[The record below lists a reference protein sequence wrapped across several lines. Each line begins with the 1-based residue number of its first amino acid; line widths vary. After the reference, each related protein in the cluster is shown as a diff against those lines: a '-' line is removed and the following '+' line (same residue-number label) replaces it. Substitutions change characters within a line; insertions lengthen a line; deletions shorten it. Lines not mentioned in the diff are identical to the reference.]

1 MNPIPITDRLISN
14 PDVLDHALANLLEVF
29 ADYSLVP
36 IPPGVSAGQV
46 PVPSPAEASSSG
58 YRSRRV
64 VSNIAVLLGARSGGL
79 LAIQFQQEAELA
91 AFLERNPGSQHTL
104 ITEHAEGAIIWHQAD
119 TTHRLPL
126 EGPGFRVR
134 MSGLVQVFERNA
146 VRRVDAFIHH
156 APPTRVD
163 LEKLHWGMAEDG
175 RLDVWLTRLRHG
187 EFFGRTKRGRPVPR
201 MNVWSQ
207 LLARQLRT
215 RLAYEKREHE
225 FYEATADGEWQ
236 ILGDAELRARLR
248 EQIAAAPVAPAP
260 LKALLTDEHL
270 ACLIRRLQTSLA
282 TRLPLA
288 EARLRSF
295 ALEHL
300 ISERGASVTTAEIYM
315 ALVEDQRGRPLIPT
329 TTFRRMIGRVLAEE
343 PWRRSKSNSIP
354 RESGQQHGYRGLRL
368 RRLLLPEVG
377 DSEGNGTL
385 GIEFRGEKCTNPLI
399 PVALVG
405 LG

>member
-1 MNPIPITDRLISN
+1 MDAPLTQASE
-14 PDVLDHALANLLEVF
+14 VLDTASRNLQAIFPGCL
-29 ADYSLVP
+29 LVP
-36 IPPGVSAGQV
+36 IPPGVSAEQTLV
-46 PVPSPAEASSSG
+46 PLAAEVNSLS
-58 YRSRRV
+58 YRSRLLTN
-64 VSNIAVLLGARSGGL
+64 NIAVLLGAHSGGL
-79 LAIQFQQEAELA
+79 VAIRFQHRAELA

-119 TTHRLPL
+119 TAHRLPL

-134 MSGLVQVFERNA
+134 MTGLVQVFERNA

-156 APPTRVD
+156 ARPTPVD
-163 LEKLHWGMAEDG
+163 LEKLYWGMDDDG

-225 FYEATADGEWQ
+225 FYEATADDKWRR
-236 ILGDAELRARLR
+236 LGDKELRDRLR
-248 EQIAAAPVAPAP
+248 ERIAAAPVDPSP

-270 ACLIRRLQTSLA
+270 ARLIRRLQTSLA
-282 TRLPLA
+282 ARLPLA

-295 ALEHL
+295 ASEHL
-300 ISERGASVTTAEIYM
+300 ILERGGSITTAEIY
-315 ALVEDQRGRPLIPT
+315 AAFLEDQQQQGQPLIPT
-329 TTFRRMIGRVLAEE
+329 TAFRRLIGQVLAEE
-343 PWRRSKSNSIP
+343 PWRRSKSNSIR

-368 RRLLLPEVG
+368 KRLLLPELG
-377 DSEGNGTL
+377 DCEVTGHL
-385 GIEFRGEKCTNPLI
+385 G
-399 PVALVG
+399 
-405 LG
+405 